1 MLLGSTPVGEGKEA
15 GLDRGSSLTVVQ
27 SQEALAEPR
36 GSSEAGMAVLS
47 CSELE

>member
-1 MLLGSTPVGEGKEA
+1 MGEGKEA
-15 GLDRGSSLTVVQ
+15 GWDRGSSLTVVQ

-36 GSSEAGMAVLS
+36 GSSEAGMGVLR